1 MRHIVYTLATL
12 ISSSAL
18 IAEPAAEAD
27 AWSKNLRKNLR
38 GMNNGAQLPKRQFSL
53 GQAAPAKPAV
63 NDPVEASTT
72 AEPTAEA
79 DAWSKSLKKN
89 LNGMNKGARLS
100 KRQFTLGGAATSPE
114 PSAVGEPMAEA
125 IDTTQKTPAVDEA
138 APEQVSGGHAAI
150 DPSIAGHVE
159 EIKAEVKDV
168 NNDVDGMKADVQST
182 EKAVKEL
189 GHHVNGVRRHVA
201 HVDNDI
207 EEVKSQI
214 ASVGTSVNEI
224 QEFLKILLQT
234 QQSNQASLPNKT
246 GQKLPPVIGDMTAD
260 FDDEP
265 ASQTNSPAYQ
275 GAVNDMVYAS
285 PRKPANQAL
294 GDYIASPA
302 QSDESSIFGARAGHG
317 STAYARHQPS
327 FRENTLQAN
336 ASINPNANAN
346 LGRPYQA
353 TTERP
358 SYQPSAIGDMTS
370 VQRNVPGHVPG
381 GDVSA
386 GDASGSHQP
395 YSSLN
400 YGRAPSD
407 YSDNDDATQALT
419 NPNAMNATSARWSG
433 PEYTQQQPH
442 ATKSQANVAA
452 EKGSFTPAES
462 EYGPSPAAQSV
473 PQEEE
478 DDLDPRTRKA
488 IERLIL
494 RQMRQQGNMG

>member
-53 GQAAPAKPAV
+53 GQAAPAKAAV

-125 IDTTQKTPAVDEA
+125 AEAVDTTQKTPVIDEA
-138 APEQVSGGHAAI
+138 APEQVSGAHTAI

-159 EIKAEVKDV
+159 EIKEEVKDV
-168 NNDVDGMKADVQST
+168 NNDVDGMKADVKST

-189 GHHVNGVRRHVA
+189 GHHVDGVRRHVA
-201 HVDNDI
+201 HVDNDM

-224 QEFLKILLQT
+224 QEFLKILLQV
-234 QQSNQASLPNKT
+234 QQSSQASLPNKS

-260 FDDEP
+260 FDDAA

-275 GAVNDMVYAS
+275 GAVNDMVYTS
-285 PRKPANQAL
+285 PRKPANQAV
-294 GDYIASPA
+294 GDYIASPT
-302 QSDESSIFGARAGHG
+302 QSDESSMFGARAGHG

-327 FRENTLQAN
+327 FRENTPQ
-336 ASINPNANAN
+336 ANAN
-346 LGRPYQA
+346 LGHPHQP

-370 VQRNVPGHVPG
+370 VQRNAPGHVSVG
-381 GDVSA
+381 EASGD
-386 GDASGSHQP
+386 DASGSHQS

-407 YSDNDDATQALT
+407 YSGNDDATQALT
-419 NPNAMNATSARWSG
+419 NSNAMNATSARWSG

-462 EYGPSPAAQSV
+462 EYGPSPVQQAS

-494 RQMRQQGNMG
+494 QQMRQQGNMG